1 MWHHPF
7 NVFPPSWLFFFLLH
21 SASTRFCT
29 VSPPPRLYVLRTRPS
44 YRWPFVTLPRL
55 LVPHLA
61 VLCTQG
67 NLQWHDLFV
76 RVPFPRLSFEEPR
89 IVSSL

>member
-7 NVFPPSWLFFFLLH
+7 NVFPPSWLFFFCCTLLLPAFAQF
-21 SASTRFCT
+21 S
-29 VSPPPRLYVLRTRPS
+29 PPRLYVLRTRPS

>member
-1 MWHHPF
+1 MAPPF
-7 NVFPPSWLFFFLLH
+7 QCFSPIMAVFFFVALCFYPLLH
-21 SASTRFCT
+21 S
-29 VSPPPRLYVLRTRPS
+29 SPPPRLYVLRTRPS